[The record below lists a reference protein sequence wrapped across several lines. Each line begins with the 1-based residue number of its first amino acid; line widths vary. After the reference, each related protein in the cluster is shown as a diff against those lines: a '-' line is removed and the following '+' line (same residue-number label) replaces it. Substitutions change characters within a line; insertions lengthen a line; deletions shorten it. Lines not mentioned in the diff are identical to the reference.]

1 MAQSARLGYAT
12 VRLSMRSLGGLVAN
26 ITVQVWQRS
35 QSLHVA
41 AMARNNDGPLRFL
54 EQTYP
59 SSTRD
64 ICIAVSGG
72 SALIALAL
80 VIL

>member
-1 MAQSARLGYAT
+1 
-12 VRLSMRSLGGLVAN
+12 MRSLGGLVAN

-35 QSLHVA
+35 QALHLA

-59 SSTRD
+59 NSIRD

-72 SALIALAL
+72 SALITLAM
-80 VIL
+80 VIS